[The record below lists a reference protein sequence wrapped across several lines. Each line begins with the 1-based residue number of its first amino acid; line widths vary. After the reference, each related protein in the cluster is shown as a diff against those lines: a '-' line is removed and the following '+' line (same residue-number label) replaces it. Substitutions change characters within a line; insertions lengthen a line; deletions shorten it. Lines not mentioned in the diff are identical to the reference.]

1 MSRIALKGVVALA
14 FVLSSLTFCLLA
26 SGHASANGIYYNDTN
41 SIIDTVFMLFI
52 VNLPIDA
59 VWFAGMTYLVILRWG
74 PKAGRL
80 REGRSEFMTAVVVS
94 SFMIAVLGTLIDLL
108 TFYEWDIHE
117 SNVHFWPSQ
126 SELLFSPAAAS
137 AVFAVFASIYLV
149 SLWIMRLGRMESFVP
164 SAAMAAM
171 NPVMWMITGGTGI
184 ILHVIISV
192 IAFFIAIYFLLKL
205 AELHKRTF
213 PEVPVA
219 E

>member
-1 MSRIALKGVVALA
+1 MSRTVVKGVAALA
-14 FVLSSLTFCLLA
+14 FVLSSLTVCLLV
-26 SGHASANGIYYNDTN
+26 SGRASANGIYYNDTD

-59 VWFAGMTYLVILRWG
+59 VWFAGMIYLVILRWG

-80 REGRSEFMTAVVVS
+80 REGRSEFMTAVLVS
-94 SFMIAVLGTLIDLL
+94 SFMIAVLGTVIDLL
-108 TFYEWDIHE
+108 AFYEWDSHE
-117 SNVHFWPSQ
+117 ANVHFWPSQ

-149 SLWIMRLGRMESFVP
+149 SLVIMRLGRAESFVP

-171 NPVMWMITGGTGI
+171 NPVMWMMTGGTGI
-184 ILHVIISV
+184 IFHVMISV
-192 IAFFIAIYFLLKL
+192 IAFFFAIYFLLKL